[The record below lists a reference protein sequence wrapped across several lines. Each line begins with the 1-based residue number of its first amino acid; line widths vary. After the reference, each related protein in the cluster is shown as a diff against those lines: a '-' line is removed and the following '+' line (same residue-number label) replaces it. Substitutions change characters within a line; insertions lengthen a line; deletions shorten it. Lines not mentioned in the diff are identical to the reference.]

1 MYSSVQRINSAAV
14 SKGIG
19 NSLTC
24 SHYFVQDVF
33 ITSLHSL
40 PILLVKLGFRLS
52 KLWFFML
59 LFLWFL
65 VFIFSVLCF
74 EFNVISNT

>member
-19 NSLTC
+19 NLFTC

-40 PILLVKLGFRLS
+40 PILLVKLGFGLS